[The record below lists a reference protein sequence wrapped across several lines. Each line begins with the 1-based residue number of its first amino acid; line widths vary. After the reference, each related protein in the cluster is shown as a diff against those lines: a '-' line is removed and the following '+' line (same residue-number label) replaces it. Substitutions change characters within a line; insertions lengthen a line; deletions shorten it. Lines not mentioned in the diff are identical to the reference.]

1 MKKKIVLSSIATV
14 AVLSLVGCGGGSS
27 DTTVATGKSFYLD
40 SAVSGIN
47 YKCGTQ
53 EGITDAEGAFTFDVG
68 SSCTFYL
75 GDIQLRDIA
84 ADVLKDGE
92 SIVEDDA
99 KIAQL
104 LQTLDEDGDPTNGIT
119 VSPEVVDAMSTA
131 LNANGANGTLP
142 DTEEELNALS
152 AELETEVPDYEGH
165 AVTEAEAEEHLA
177 TTQASVDAKKLK
189 TFFAGKTLYN
199 INEQDS
205 IEAVIF
211 NNDATTIQFGTEQAV
226 DITFGAHEIV
236 DKDGEHFI
244 DEITDTYVKGH
255 DSYGEFIFYVTEA
268 DAQAALD
275 SQGNQGRSNDL
286 SAESLKAYFAGRTL
300 YEVYNGEIS
309 EMIFNADATTLQ
321 VGTHDAPW
329 AITISDGK
337 ITDKD
342 GDHFVDEIIDTYVKG
357 HDSQGNFTLYVLRAD
372 AQAALDAQG
381 NGNNSST
388 SSLESLIVGKTYYV
402 TVEDSYT
409 DANGTVINNNHVE
422 TLIFGTDGKIHDTW
436 TENGQQQEK
445 VLDYTIGNGILSI
458 SGSNGEIAL
467 SNIAQSSNYISFT
480 DPTQETGRFF
490 FTYEDALAALQ

>member
-104 LQTLDEDGDPTNGIT
+104 LQTLDKDGDPTNGIT

-275 SQGNQGRSNDL
+275 
-286 SAESLKAYFAGRTL
+286 
-300 YEVYNGEIS
+300 
-309 EMIFNADATTLQ
+309 
-321 VGTHDAPW
+321 
-329 AITISDGK
+329 
-337 ITDKD
+337 
-342 GDHFVDEIIDTYVKG
+342 
-357 HDSQGNFTLYVLRAD
+357 
-372 AQAALDAQG
+372 AQG
-381 NGNNSST
+381 NGSTGT
-388 SSLESLIVGKTYYV
+388 SSLESLIIGKTYYIS
-402 TVEDSYT
+402 VEDSYT
-409 DANGTVINNNHVE
+409 DENGKVVNNNHVE
-422 TLIFGTDGKIHDTW
+422 TLTFGTDGKVHDTW
-436 TENGQQQEK
+436 IENGQQQETVMTYSIDGD
-445 VLDYTIGNGILSI
+445 VLTVVTPDGGNMTFT
-458 SGSNGEIAL
+458 NV
-467 SNIAQSSNYISFT
+467 AQSSNYISFT

>member
-1 MKKKIVLSSIATV
+1 MKKKIVLSGIATV

-131 LNANGANGTLP
+131 LNANGGNGTLP

-165 AVTEAEAEEHLA
+165 AVTEAEAEEHLS
-177 TTQASVDAKKLK
+177 TTQASVDTKKLK

-236 DKDGEHFI
+236 DKDGDHFI

-255 DSYGEFIFYVTEA
+255 DSHGEFIFYVTEA

-275 SQGNQGRSNDL
+275 
-286 SAESLKAYFAGRTL
+286 T
-300 YEVYNGEIS
+300 
-309 EMIFNADATTLQ
+309 
-321 VGTHDAPW
+321 
-329 AITISDGK
+329 
-337 ITDKD
+337 
-342 GDHFVDEIIDTYVKG
+342 
-357 HDSQGNFTLYVLRAD
+357 
-372 AQAALDAQG
+372 QG
-381 NGNNSST
+381 NGGAVTNKNYTVYGGNTDFSGGFSSMPSSYVLLGKSNVT
-388 SSLESLIVGKTYYV
+388 STFTGTYKYYV
-402 TVEDSYT
+402 I
-409 DANGTVINNNHVE
+409 ANENNNYTTYVDALKGSDNNYYS
-422 TLIFGTDGKIHDTW
+422 TNTTSNTMTSTGDTW
-436 TENGQQQEK
+436 QNLTGAPDNK
-445 VLDYTIGNGILSI
+445 YVSIGAHGYILIDASQTSLSSI
-458 SGSNGEIAL
+458 EVVVK
-467 SNIAQSSNYISFT
+467 
-480 DPTQETGRFF
+480 
-490 FTYEDALAALQ
+490 